1 MAAAAAAA
9 AATSPSPSEDFVDT
23 TITSLKILGMVPKN
37 GKLCIRKGQLCVDSP
52 RAQWMR
58 RWMNGDSRD
67 LTLIHAKDTI
77 NNSIKIARG
86 VKNNSSTVTPA
97 GMWTLERI
105 LHEME
110 RCRVGLQNLK
120 TTYADD
126 STMVANLDVLIERQA
141 AHREEIVKFVE
152 R

>member
-1 MAAAAAAA
+1 
-9 AATSPSPSEDFVDT
+9 
-23 TITSLKILGMVPKN
+23 
-37 GKLCIRKGQLCVDSP
+37 
-52 RAQWMR
+52 
-58 RWMNGDSRD
+58 
-67 LTLIHAKDTI
+67 
-77 NNSIKIARG
+77 
-86 VKNNSSTVTPA
+86 
-97 GMWTLERI
+97 
-105 LHEME
+105 ME

>member
-1 MAAAAAAA
+1 MAAA
-9 AATSPSPSEDFVDT
+9 AATSEDFVDA
-23 TITSLKILGMVPKN
+23 TIAALKILGMVPKN
-37 GKLCIRKGQLCVDSP
+37 GKLCIRKGQLCIDSP

-77 NNSIKIARG
+77 NNSIKIARAI
-86 VKNNSSTVTPA
+86 NDANSFSPT

-105 LHEME
+105 LTEME

-126 STMVANLDVLIERQA
+126 SAMVANLDVLIERQT
-141 AHREEIVKFVE
+141 AHSAEVTGFVTYANST
-152 R
+152 